1 MIKLLHLSL
10 AEECADMTRT
20 NLVIA
25 VGFAVLALIGAPCRA
40 EAGASLPISAGS
52 SVSDVSF
59 VTATQAPM

>member
-1 MIKLLHLSL
+1 
-10 AEECADMTRT
+10 MTRT

-40 EAGASLPISAGS
+40 EAGASLPISAVS